1 MGAGVF
7 ASGVIFVTLEDEG
20 GIANLVVWPGVFE
33 AFRPVVLKSRLMG
46 VTGKVQRQG
55 EVIHVVAERL
65 VDLSP
70 LLPTLAGMA
79 EDAAATDRR
88 KPGLGVRSRDFH

>member
-1 MGAGVF
+1 
-7 ASGVIFVTLEDEG
+7 
-20 GIANLVVWPGVFE
+20 VFE
-33 AFRPVVLKSRLMG
+33 AFRAVALKSRLMG
-46 VTGKVQRQG
+46 VTGKIQREG

-70 LLPTLAGMA
+70 LLPTLAG
-79 EDAAATDRR
+79 DAAATGSG